1 MRAAVYDTA
10 GPRCG
15 ELRIVELDDPT
26 PGPGE
31 VRVRVAVSGVNPTDW
46 KRRRPGVPERPW
58 AQQVPGQDG
67 AGVIDAVGEGVDV
80 SRIGQRVWLYFA
92 ALGHAGGSAAELV
105 CVPEHRAIVLPDEV
119 GLDVGAMLGI
129 PALTAHRCLFADG
142 ELAGS
147 TVLVT
152 GGAGAVGHLAVQLA
166 RGSGARVIAT
176 VSSETKAA
184 LAREAGAHVVLDR
197 HAPDHR
203 EELRDACSGGLDRA
217 VDVDVATNLPGYID
231 LLREGA
237 AVAAYADAGPPLA
250 TSVQQLMARNII
262 LRFVLIYG
270 VPRRALDAA
279 VAVTESLLRS
289 GGPVPLPVQRYPLE
303 DIAAAHEQVR
313 HGALGRVLVDV
324 VS

>member
-15 ELRIVELDDPT
+15 ELRIVGLDDPT

-67 AGVIDAVGEGVDV
+67 AGVVDAVGEGVDV
-80 SRIGQRVWLYFA
+80 SRVGQRVWLYFA
-92 ALGHAGGSAAELV
+92 ALGHAGGSAAEFV
-105 CVPEHRAIVLPDEV
+105 CVPEQRAIVLPDEV
-119 GLDVGAMLGI
+119 SLDVGATLGI

-142 ELAGS
+142 ELDGS

-152 GGAGAVGHLAVQLA
+152 GGAGAVGHLAVQFA
-166 RGSGARVIAT
+166 RGAGARVIAT
-176 VSSETKAA
+176 VSSEAKAA

-197 HAPDHR
+197 HATDHL
-203 EELRDACSGGLDRA
+203 EALRVACSGGLDRV
-217 VDVDVATNLPGYID
+217 VDVDVAANLPGYLD
-231 LLREGA
+231 VLREGA
-237 AVAAYADAGPPLA
+237 AVAAYADAGQPLS
-250 TSVQQLMARNII
+250 TSVQQLMARNVV

-270 VPRRALDAA
+270 VPTAALGAA
-279 VAVTESLLRS
+279 VAATESLLRS
-289 GGPVPLPVQRYPLE
+289 GGPVPSPVKRFPLE
-303 DIAAAHEQVR
+303 DIAAAHEAVR

-324 VS
+324 QP